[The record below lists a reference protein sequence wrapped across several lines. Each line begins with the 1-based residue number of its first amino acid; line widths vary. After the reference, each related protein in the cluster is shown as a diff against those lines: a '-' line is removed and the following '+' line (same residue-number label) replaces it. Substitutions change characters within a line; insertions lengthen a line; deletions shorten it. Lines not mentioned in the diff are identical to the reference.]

1 MESTVSEWISANV
14 GMLEGFDIN
23 MNCRE
28 QLTRKYMEEESKS
41 TYTTFV
47 LTVSFPNGFNVV
59 LHQSTFL
66 QQIQHLEKLVLSG
79 SVVRHL

>member
-14 GMLEGFDIN
+14 GMLEGFDMN

-28 QLTRKYMEEESKS
+28 QSTRKYMEEESKS

-47 LTVSFPNGFNVV
+47 LIVSFPNGFNVV
-59 LHQSTFL
+59 LSQSTFL
-66 QQIQHLEKLVLSG
+66 QQIQHHSQSFSFLK
-79 SVVRHL
+79 

>member
-28 QLTRKYMEEESKS
+28 QLNKEIHGRRK
-41 TYTTFV
+41 
-47 LTVSFPNGFNVV
+47 
-59 LHQSTFL
+59 
-66 QQIQHLEKLVLSG
+66 
-79 SVVRHL
+79 